1 MIELRLGQ
9 TRLRAHPLS
18 LLIPL
23 LALRLGLGGEVAA
36 MAVGLALH
44 ESAHLA
50 AARAMGVRVRQL
62 DLTPFGGA
70 AALDN
75 PYALSP
81 AQLFATSAAGP
92 LANLA
97 LIVGTAALAHWS
109 VLPPFMALT
118 VLRANLLLMLFNL
131 LPALPLD
138 GGRMLFALLSWPV
151 GRRRALS
158 IGIWGG
164 RAVAAF
170 LVAGA
175 LWIFIAFRRVNL
187 SMLFAAV
194 YILASLPEESRAFLD
209 ARAMSMLRADH
220 LRDGPVELGM
230 WAVDAATPVS
240 DALRG
245 LRADSGTLF
254 AVCREGTI
262 LGYVD
267 ESRLLN
273 AAIEDPSTQV
283 SHLLRPSFAK
293 AV

>member
-1 MIELRLGQ
+1 MIELRIGQ

-23 LALRLGLGGEVAA
+23 LALRLGLGREVAA
-36 MAVGLALH
+36 MAVGLTVH

-118 VLRANLLLMLFNL
+118 VLQANLLLMLFNL

-138 GGRMLFALLSWPV
+138 GGRMLFALLSRPV

-175 LWIFIAFRRVNL
+175 LWIFITFRRVNL

-194 YILASLPEESRAFLD
+194 YILSSLPEEARAFLD
-209 ARAMSMLRADH
+209 ARALSMLRADR
-220 LRDGPVELGM
+220 LSSGPVELRTL
-230 WAVDAATPVS
+230 AVDAFSPLS
-240 DALRG
+240 HALRC
-245 LRADSGTLF
+245 LRADSGALF

-267 ESRLLN
+267 ESSLLA
-273 AAIEDPSTQV
+273 AAIEDPSIPL
-283 SHLLRPSFAK
+283 SRLLHPSSAK
-293 AV
+293 AG